1 MNTSRVLKYG
11 VREMSRAASA
21 IKQLSKHTMVYGIGN
36 ILNRGMTFLLLPF
49 YTNLISTEA
58 YGVYSLI
65 YSFIALANVF
75 FIHGMDTAFMR
86 FFIPEKDPE
95 NRKQIL
101 NTVYTSIFISTFL
114 LSAGIYLVLPS
125 FSEGL
130 LSVPSGSVI
139 LAYLTLIIFFD
150 GLAFLPIVYY
160 RAVNKPVNYVLIVF
174 VEVVVNLSLN
184 IYFVAVQKMGL
195 TGILLSN
202 VISSGA
208 KFLLSSPVLWKEF
221 RFRWDKQIWRD
232 ILKYGLPTV
241 PAVFFLILIT
251 VSDRFLLKHFLGEA
265 EVGLYAS
272 GYKIGVVM
280 ALLITA
286 FRFAWQP
293 FYLSKGE
300 DPDAPYLFARI
311 FTLFVAVTGFIYLG
325 VSLVLVPLLKMPY
338 GGLYIIARE
347 YHEGLRVVPYI
358 LLGNMLFGL
367 SQNFIVGAYIKK
379 KTLYIPLFTGIGF
392 LVNVSANLFFLTV
405 LKLGFLSAGY
415 ALVITY
421 IIQGFVI
428 YFTVRR
434 FYPVPYDFWKM
445 LKTFLVMA
453 LLFIIP
459 LAANIHSLWLSMLLV
474 LIYFPLLDLFG
485 VLSIRQ
491 IYTELFKRK

>member
-1 MNTSRVLKYG
+1 
-11 VREMSRAASA
+11 MSKAASS
-21 IKQLSKHTMVYGIGN
+21 IKQLSKHTLVYGIGN

-49 YTNLISTEA
+49 YTNLISTEE
-58 YGVYSLI
+58 YGIYSLI
-65 YSFIALANVF
+65 YSFIALTNVF

-86 FFIPEKDPE
+86 FFIPEKDLVQ
-95 NRKQIL
+95 RKQIL
-101 NTVYTSIFISTFL
+101 NTVYTSIFVSTLL
-114 LSAGIYLVLPS
+114 LSAAIYLLLPHFAES
-125 FSEGL
+125 A
-130 LSVPSGSVI
+130 LSVPSNSVM
-139 LAYLTLIIFFD
+139 LLYLTLIIFFD
-150 GLAFLPIVYY
+150 GLSFLPIVYY

-174 VEVVVNLSLN
+174 VEVIVNLSLN
-184 IYFVAVQKMGL
+184 IYFVAFEKMGL

-208 KFLLSSPVLWKEF
+208 KFLLSSPVLWREF
-221 RFRWDKQIWRD
+221 RFRWDKQIWTD

-241 PAVFFLILIT
+241 PAVFFLILIS
-251 VSDRFLLKHFLGEA
+251 VSDRFLLKHFLGPDD
-265 EVGLYAS
+265 VGLYAS

-293 FYLSKGE
+293 FYLSRGE
-300 DPDAPYLFARI
+300 DPDAPYIFARI

-338 GGLYIIARE
+338 GDLYIIALE
-347 YHEGLRVVPYI
+347 YHDGLKVVPYI

-392 LVNVSANLFFLTV
+392 AVNVSANLIFLSV
-405 LKLGFLSAGY
+405 LKMGFLSAGY
-415 ALVITY
+415 ALVLTY
-421 IIQGFVI
+421 IVQGLVI

-445 LKTFLVMA
+445 FKTLALVGVLFLLPA
-453 LLFIIP
+453 FLDQTW
-459 LAANIHSLWLSMLLV
+459 LWLNVLLV
-474 LIYFPLLDLFG
+474 LLYFPLLDLLG
-485 VLSIRQ
+485 VLSLKQVSR
-491 IYTELFKRK
+491 ELFKKN

>member
-1 MNTSRVLKYG
+1 LRFGGHLVSKAG
-11 VREMSRAASA
+11 SS
-21 IKQLSKHTMVYGIGN
+21 IKQLSKHTLVYGIGN

-49 YTNLISTEA
+49 YTNLITKEE

-65 YSFIALANVF
+65 YSFIALTNVF

-95 NRKQIL
+95 SRKKIL
-101 NTVYTSIFISTFL
+101 NTVYTSIFVSTFL
-114 LSAGIYLVLPS
+114 LSAGIYLILPS
-125 FSEGL
+125 FSQGL
-130 LSVPSGSVI
+130 LSIPPTSAI
-139 LAYLTLIIFFD
+139 LIYLTLIIFFD
-150 GLAFLPIVYY
+150 GLAFLPIIYY

-174 VEVVVNLSLN
+174 VEVVINLSLN
-184 IYFVAVQKMGL
+184 IYFVAYQRMGL
-195 TGILLSN
+195 SGILLSN

-208 KFLLSSPVLWKEF
+208 KFLMSSPVLWKEF
-221 RFRWDKQIWRD
+221 RFRWDKGIWKD

-241 PAVFFLILIT
+241 PAVFFLILIS
-251 VSDRFLLKHFLGEA
+251 VSDRFLLKHFLGA
-265 EVGLYAS
+265 GDVGLYAS

-293 FYLSKGE
+293 FYLSKGD

-338 GGLYIIARE
+338 GGLYIIATE
-347 YHEGLRVVPYI
+347 YHEGLKVVPFI

-392 LVNVSANLFFLTV
+392 LVNLSANLFFLTV
-405 LKLGFLSAGY
+405 LDLGFLSAGY
-415 ALVITY
+415 SLVITY
-421 IIQGFVI
+421 IVQGLVI
-428 YFTVRR
+428 HLTVRR
-434 FYPVPYDFWKM
+434 FYPVPYDFGKM
-445 LKTFLVMA
+445 FITLALMGCLFFLPG
-453 LLFIIP
+453 LLG
-459 LAANIHSLWLSMLLV
+459 LSSLWFSSLLV
-474 LIYFPLLDLFG
+474 LLYFPLLDLLG
-485 VLSIRQ
+485 VLSLKQIVHELLKRQ
-491 IYTELFKRK
+491 